1 MGVVPRSLRARVAAA
16 VLSGVLLG
24 LCFPNASLV
33 VLLPVALVPLLLA
46 LDDLRPGRAALLGG
60 LFGVAFWLTTFP
72 WIYHVVHR
80 FGGLPAP
87 LAAVALLLAAVVPS
101 VPMAAMTALVALA
114 VPRSMAARILVF
126 PAAWVVQE
134 LVRTYAFSG
143 FPWALISYPLAP
155 WPLLTQTAALGGAA
169 LTSLLVVFVNAALA
183 EAVRGKGRQRVGG
196 LAVAAAVVAVSVA
209 TGAARLSR
217 PEVFSPGKELRVLI
231 VQPNIEQDVRTAPG
245 TAERIH
251 FDVTGLTR
259 ALLRKAPSDLVL
271 WPESATLLAWPWS
284 EGFRQEI
291 TRLCREE
298 GTALLFNT
306 VWSDRPSDDDA
317 PYFNSALLVDGN
329 GVVGEPYHKLRLVP
343 FGEYVPLRALFR
355 WVPQLSQAVP
365 GAFTP
370 GTKAIPL
377 ELSGVRLGG
386 AICYEV
392 VYPWIVRAQVAAGAD
407 ALYTL
412 TNDAWYG
419 DGGAQEQH
427 FQAAV
432 FRAVETGRPML
443 RAAVTGI
450 SGWIDGRGRTLAR
463 LGPGA
468 RAGIAGRLRVPP
480 RDSRTLAGLLGD
492 AVPIV
497 CAAALL
503 VAILRARASARRS
516 PPMSDQ
522 KGPLP

>member
-1 MGVVPRSLRARVAAA
+1 MGTVPESPRARAIAAL
-16 VLSGVLLG
+16 LSGVLLG
-24 LCFPNASLV
+24 LCFPNASFV
-33 VLLPVALVPLLLA
+33 VLLPVALVPLILA
-46 LDDLRPGRAALLGG
+46 LDGTRPGRAALLGG
-60 LFGVAFWLTTFP
+60 LFGLAFWLSTFP

-80 FGGLPAP
+80 FGGLAAP
-87 LAAVALLLAAVVPS
+87 LAGFALVLAAAIPS
-101 VPMAAMTALVALA
+101 VPMAAMTALVSLSA
-114 VPRSMAARILVF
+114 PRSMAARLLVF

-134 LVRTYAFSG
+134 LIRTYALSG
-143 FPWALISYPLAP
+143 FPWALVAYPLAP

-169 LTSLLVVFVNAALA
+169 ATSLLVVLVNAGLA
-183 EAVRGKGRQRVGG
+183 EAARGNGRSRVTG
-196 LAVAAAVVAVSVA
+196 LAVAAATAAVALGV
-209 TGAARLSR
+209 GAVRLSR
-217 PEVFSPGKELRVLI
+217 PETFSPGDGLRVLI
-231 VQPNIEQDVRTAPG
+231 VQPNIEQDVRYAPG

-251 FDVTGLTR
+251 FDVMGLTR
-259 ALLRKAPSDLVL
+259 RLLGKAPSDLVL

-284 EGFRQEI
+284 EGFREEV

-298 GTALLFNT
+298 KTALLFNT
-306 VWSDRPSDDDA
+306 VWSDRPADDDA
-317 PYFNSALLVDGN
+317 PYFNSALLVDGR

-343 FGEYVPLRALFR
+343 FGEYVPLRFLFG
-355 WVPQLSQAVP
+355 WVNQVSQAAP

-370 GTKAIPL
+370 GGRAIPL

-392 VYPWIVRAQVAAGAD
+392 VYPWIARAQVAAGAD

-419 DGGAQEQH
+419 SGGAQEQH
-427 FQAAV
+427 WQAAV

-450 SGWIDGRGRTLAR
+450 SGWVDGRGRTLAR

-480 RDSRTLAGLLGD
+480 RASRTLAGRLGD
-492 AVPIV
+492 AVPLV
-497 CAAALL
+497 CAGALL
-503 VAILRARASARRS
+503 VAILRARTPARRER
-516 PPMSDQ
+516 P
-522 KGPLP
+522 GV

>member
-1 MGVVPRSLRARVAAA
+1 MGVVPESPRARAAA
-16 VLSGVLLG
+16 ALLSGVLLG

-33 VLLPVALVPLLLA
+33 VLLPVALVPLILA
-46 LDDLRPGRAALLGG
+46 LDGVRPGRAALLGG
-60 LFGVAFWLTTFP
+60 LFGLAFWLTTFP

-80 FGGLPAP
+80 FGGLAAP
-87 LAAVALLLAAVVPS
+87 LSLLALLIAAVIPS
-101 VPMAAMTALVALA
+101 VPMAAMTFLAALA
-114 VPRSMAARILVF
+114 RPRTAVARLLVF
-126 PAAWVVQE
+126 PAAWIVQE

-143 FPWALISYPLAP
+143 FPWALVSYPLAP

-169 LTSLLVVFVNAALA
+169 LTSFLVVLVNAGLA
-183 EAVRGKGRQRVGG
+183 EAVRGTGRARAGGAAVAG
-196 LAVAAAVVAVSVA
+196 LAVAASLAF
-209 TGAARLSR
+209 GAARLSR
-217 PEVFSPGKELRVLI
+217 PEALAPGDGLRVLI
-231 VQPNIEQDVRTAPG
+231 VQPNVEQDVRYAPG

-259 ALLRKAPSDLVL
+259 ALLRRSPSDLVL

-284 EGFRQEI
+284 EGFREEI

-298 GTALLFNT
+298 KTALLFNT
-306 VWSDRPSDDDA
+306 VWSDSPLDEDA
-317 PYFNSALLVDGN
+317 PYYNSALLVDGN

-343 FGEYVPLRALFR
+343 FGEYVPLRSVFG
-355 WVPQLSQAVP
+355 WVNQVSQAAP

-370 GTKAIPL
+370 GTRAIPL
-377 ELSGVRLGG
+377 ALSGVRLGG

-392 VYPWIVRAQVAAGAD
+392 VYPWIARAQVEAGAD

-427 FQAAV
+427 WQAAV

-450 SGWIDGRGRTLAR
+450 SGWVDGRGRTLAR

-480 RDSRTLAGLLGD
+480 GEARTLAARLGD
-492 AVPIV
+492 AFPAV
-497 CAAALL
+497 CAVALL
-503 VAILRARASARRS
+503 VAILRARASGRRAR
-516 PPMSDQ
+516 PEV
-522 KGPLP
+522 

>member
-1 MGVVPRSLRARVAAA
+1 MRVLPESPRARAAA
-16 VLSGVLLG
+16 ALLSGALLG
-24 LCFPNASLV
+24 LTFPNASLV
-33 VLLPVALVPLLLA
+33 VLLPVALVPLVLA
-46 LDDLRPGRAALLGG
+46 LDGLRPDRAALLGL
-60 LFGVAFWLTTFP
+60 LFGFTFWLVTFP

-87 LAAVALLLAAVVPS
+87 LALLALLIAAVIPS
-101 VPMAAMTALVALA
+101 VPMAGMTALAALA
-114 VPRSMAARILVF
+114 RPSSMSARLLVF

-143 FPWALISYPLAP
+143 FPWALASYPLAP
-155 WPLLTQTAALGGAA
+155 WPVLTQTAALGGAA
-169 LTSLLVVFVNAALA
+169 LTSFLVVLVNAGLA
-183 EAVRGKGRQRVGG
+183 EAVRGRGRAR
-196 LAVAAAVVAVSVA
+196 AAAAVVSVA
-209 TGAARLSR
+209 VVLASVAFGAARLAR
-217 PEVFSPGKELRVLI
+217 PEAYAPGEGLRVLI
-231 VQPNIEQDVRTAPG
+231 VQPNVEQDVRTLPG

-251 FDVTGLTR
+251 HDVTGLTR
-259 ALLRKAPSDLVL
+259 SLLRASPSDLVL

-284 EGFRQEI
+284 EGFRREI

-298 GTALLFNT
+298 GAALLFNT
-306 VWSDRPSDDDA
+306 IWSDRPEDDDA
-317 PYFNSALLVDGN
+317 PYFNTALLVDGS

-343 FGEYVPLRALFR
+343 FGEYVPLAAVFR
-355 WVPQLSQAVP
+355 WVPQVSQAVP
-365 GAFTP
+365 GAFSP
-370 GTKAIPL
+370 GSRAVPL
-377 ELSGVRLGG
+377 ELAGVRLGG

-392 VYPWIVRAQVAAGAD
+392 VYPWILRAQVAAGAD

-419 DGGAQEQH
+419 GGGAQEQH

-450 SGWIDGRGRTLAR
+450 SGWVDGKGRTLAR

-480 RDSRTLAGLLGD
+480 RDARTLATRAGD
-492 AVPIV
+492 AVPLV

-503 VAILRARASARRS
+503 VAILRARGSARRARPES
-516 PPMSDQ
+516 
-522 KGPLP
+522 

>member
-1 MGVVPRSLRARVAAA
+1 MGVVPASARARAAA
-16 VLSGVLLG
+16 ALLSGVLLG

-33 VLLPVALVPLLLA
+33 LLLPVALVPLLLA
-46 LDDLRPGRAALLGG
+46 LDGVRPGRAAILGG

-87 LAAVALLLAAVVPS
+87 LAGVALVLAAFIPS
-101 VPMAAMTALVALA
+101 VPMAVMAALA
-114 VPRSMAARILVF
+114 ACASQRSAGARLLVF

-134 LVRTYAFSG
+134 LSRTYAFSG
-143 FPWALISYPLAP
+143 FPWALVSYPLAP

-169 LTSLLVVFVNAALA
+169 LTSLLVVMVNAGLA
-183 EAVRGKGRQRVGG
+183 EAVRGTGRTRATG
-196 LAVAAAVVAVSVA
+196 LAVAAGVVAVSV
-209 TGAARLSR
+209 GAGAVRLSR
-217 PEVFSPGKELRVLI
+217 PEAVVPGEGLRVLI
-231 VQPNIEQDVRTAPG
+231 VQPNVEQDVRTAPG

-259 ALLRKAPSDLVL
+259 ALLRESPSDLVL

-284 EGFRQEI
+284 EGFRQEV

-298 GTALLFNT
+298 KTALLFNT
-306 VWSDRPSDDDA
+306 VWSDRPDDDDA
-317 PYFNSALLVDGN
+317 PYFNSALLVDGK

-343 FGEYVPLRALFR
+343 FGEYIPLRALFR
-355 WVPQLSQAVP
+355 WVPQVSQAVP
-365 GAFTP
+365 GSFTP
-370 GTKAIPL
+370 GERAIPL

-419 DGGAQEQH
+419 SGGAQEQH
-427 FQAAV
+427 WQAAV

-450 SGWIDGRGRTLAR
+450 SGWVDGRGRTLAR

-468 RAGIAGRLRVPP
+468 RAGIAGRLKVPP
-480 RDSRTLAGLLGD
+480 RGYRTLAGRVGD
-492 AVPIV
+492 TVPFV

-503 VAILRARASARRS
+503 VAILRARASVRRAR
-516 PPMSDQ
+516 PDV
-522 KGPLP
+522 

>member
-1 MGVVPRSLRARVAAA
+1 MRLLPESPRARAAA
-16 VLSGVLLG
+16 ALLSGVLLG

-33 VLLPVALVPLLLA
+33 FLLPVALVPLLLA
-46 LDDLRPGRAALLGG
+46 LDGLRPGRAALLGL
-60 LFGVAFWLTTFP
+60 LFGFAFWLVTFP

-80 FGGLPAP
+80 FGGLSAP
-87 LAAVALLLAAVVPS
+87 LAFLALLIAAVIPS
-101 VPMAAMTALVALA
+101 VPMAGMTALAALA
-114 VPRSMAARILVF
+114 RPRTTVARLLVF
-126 PAAWVVQE
+126 PAAWAVQE

-143 FPWALISYPLAP
+143 FPWALASYPLAP
-155 WPLLTQTAALGGAA
+155 WPVLAQTAALGGAV
-169 LTSLLVVFVNAALA
+169 LTSLLVVLVNAGLAEAARGQGRSRLAGVALAAGVVLAALA
-183 EAVRGKGRQRVGG
+183 F
-196 LAVAAAVVAVSVA
+196 
-209 TGAARLSR
+209 GAARLSR
-217 PEVFSPGKELRVLI
+217 PEAFAPGEGLRVLI
-231 VQPNIEQDVRTAPG
+231 VQPNVEQDVRYAPG

-259 ALLRKAPSDLVL
+259 ALLGKAPSDLVL
-271 WPESATLLAWPWS
+271 WPESATLMAWPWS
-284 EGFRQEI
+284 EGFRNEI

-298 GTALLFNT
+298 ETALLFNT
-306 VWSDRPSDDDA
+306 VWSDRPEDDDA

-343 FGEYVPLRALFR
+343 FGEYVPLASVFG
-355 WVPQLSQAVP
+355 WVNQVSQAAP

-370 GTKAIPL
+370 GRKAIPL
-377 ELSGVRLGG
+377 ELSGIRLGG

-392 VYPWIVRAQVAAGAD
+392 VYPWITRAQVEADAD

-419 DGGAQEQH
+419 NGGAQEQH
-427 FQAAV
+427 WQAAV

-443 RAAVTGI
+443 RAAITGI
-450 SGWIDGRGRTLAR
+450 SGWVDGRGRTLAR

-480 RDSRTLAGLLGD
+480 RETRTLAGRLGD
-492 AVPIV
+492 AVPLV

-503 VAILRARASARRS
+503 VAILRARASSRRGR
-516 PPMSDQ
+516 PDV
-522 KGPLP
+522 

>member
-1 MGVVPRSLRARVAAA
+1 MALSAGSFPLRCSAAL
-16 VLSGVLLG
+16 LSGVLLG
-24 LCFPNASLV
+24 LTTPNTSLV
-33 VLLPVALVPLLLA
+33 LLLPVALVPFLLA
-46 LDDLRPGRAALLGG
+46 LDTLRVGRAAVLGG

-72 WIYHVVHR
+72 WIAHVVHR

-87 LAAVALLLAAVVPS
+87 LAALALLIAACIPSVALVA
-101 VPMAAMTALVALA
+101 MAALVALA
-114 VPRSMAARILVF
+114 APRGAAARLLVL

-134 LVRTYAFSG
+134 GLRTYALSG
-143 FPWALISYPLAP
+143 FPWALACYPLAP
-155 WPLLTQTAALGGAA
+155 WPVLTQTAALGGAA
-169 LTSLLVVFVNAALA
+169 LTSFLVVLVNAGLA
-183 EAVRGKGRQRVGG
+183 EAVRGRGRARLAGV
-196 LAVAAAVVAVSVA
+196 AVAGGAVVAA
-209 TGAARLSR
+209 LLFGAFRLSR
-217 PEVFSPGKELRVLI
+217 PAPAAPEGGLRVLL
-231 VQPNIEQDVRTAPG
+231 VQPNVEQDLRTEPG

-259 ALLRKAPSDLVL
+259 SLLRRAPSDLVL

-284 EGFRQEI
+284 EGFREDV

-298 GTALLFNT
+298 GTTLLFNT
-306 VWSDRPSDDDA
+306 VWSDRPADAEA
-317 PYFNSALLVDGN
+317 PYFNSALLVDGG

-343 FGEYVPLRALFR
+343 FGEYVPAPSLFG
-355 WVPQLSQAVP
+355 WVNQVSQAVP
-365 GAFTP
+365 GSFTA
-370 GTKAIPL
+370 GSRAVPL

-407 ALYTL
+407 ALFTL

-427 FQAAV
+427 WQAAV
-432 FRAVETGRPML
+432 FRAVETARPML

-450 SGWIDGRGRTLAR
+450 SGWVDGRGRTLAR
-463 LGPGA
+463 LGPGR

-480 RDSRTLAGLLGD
+480 RGFRTVATRLGD
-492 AVPIV
+492 APTLV

-503 VAILRARASARRS
+503 VAILRARASARRAPS
-516 PPMSDQ
+516 HV
-522 KGPLP
+522 

>member
-1 MGVVPRSLRARVAAA
+1 MGVVPESPRARAAA
-16 VLSGVLLG
+16 ALLSGLLLG

-46 LDDLRPGRAALLGG
+46 LDGVRPGRAALLGG
-60 LFGVAFWLTTFP
+60 LFGIAFWLTTFP
-72 WIYHVVHR
+72 WIYHVLHR

-87 LAAVALLLAAVVPS
+87 LAGLALVLTACVPS
-101 VPMAAMTALVALA
+101 VPMAAMTALAA
-114 VPRSMAARILVF
+114 MAAPRSTAARLVVF

-134 LVRTYAFSG
+134 LARTYAFSG
-143 FPWALISYPLAP
+143 FPWALVSYPLAP

-169 LTSLLVVFVNAALA
+169 LTSLLVVLVNAGLA
-183 EAVRGKGRQRVGG
+183 EAVRARGRARAAGV
-196 LAVAAAVVAVSVA
+196 AVAVGVVAVSLVF
-209 TGAARLSR
+209 GAASLSR
-217 PEVFSPGKELRVLI
+217 PEAFAPGNGLRVLI
-231 VQPNIEQDVRTAPG
+231 VQPNIEQDVRYAPG

-259 ALLRKAPSDLVL
+259 ALLGRSPSDLVL

-298 GTALLFNT
+298 KTALLFNT
-306 VWSDRPSDDDA
+306 VWSDRPADDEA
-317 PYFNSALLVDGN
+317 PYYNSALLVDGN
-329 GVVGEPYHKLRLVP
+329 GVVGKPYHKLRLVP
-343 FGEYVPLRALFR
+343 FGEYVPLRSLFG
-355 WVPQLSQAVP
+355 WVNQVSQAAP

-370 GTKAIPL
+370 GTRAIPL

-392 VYPWIVRAQVAAGAD
+392 VYPWIAREQVAAGAD

-427 FQAAV
+427 WQAAV
-432 FRAVETGRPML
+432 FRTVETGRPLL

-450 SGWIDGRGRTLAR
+450 SGWVDGRGRTLAR

-480 RDSRTLAGLLGD
+480 RGFRTLAGRLGD
-492 AVPIV
+492 AVPFV

-503 VAILRARASARRS
+503 VAILRARASARRTR
-516 PPMSDQ
+516 PDV
-522 KGPLP
+522 

>member
-1 MGVVPRSLRARVAAA
+1 MGVVPQSPRARLAAA
-16 VLSGVLLG
+16 LLSGVLLG
-24 LCFPNASLV
+24 LAFPNASLV

-46 LDDLRPGRAALLGG
+46 LDGVRPGRAALLGG
-60 LFGVAFWLTTFP
+60 LFGMAFWLTTFP
-72 WIYHVVHR
+72 WLYHVVHR

-87 LAAVALLLAAVVPS
+87 LAGLSLVLAAVVPS
-101 VPMAAMTALVALA
+101 VPLAAMTAAVALA
-114 VPRSMAARILVF
+114 APRSTAARLLVF
-126 PAAWVVQE
+126 PAAWVAQE

-143 FPWALISYPLAP
+143 FPWALVSYPLAP

-169 LTSLLVVFVNAALA
+169 LTSLLVVLVNAGLA
-183 EAVRGKGRQRVGG
+183 EAVRGKGRARATGA
-196 LAVAAAVVAVSVA
+196 AVAAGVVAVSLA
-209 TGAARLSR
+209 FGAARLSST
-217 PEVFSPGKELRVLI
+217 EALAPGEGLRVLI
-231 VQPNIEQDVRTAPG
+231 VQPNIEQDVRYAPG

-259 ALLRKAPSDLVL
+259 ALLRESPADLVL

-284 EGFRQEI
+284 EGFRQEL

-298 GTALLFNT
+298 KTALLFNT
-306 VWSDRPSDDDA
+306 VWSDRPADDDA
-317 PYFNSALLVDGN
+317 PYFNSALLVDGS

-343 FGEYVPLRALFR
+343 FGEYVPLKSLFG
-355 WVPQLSQAVP
+355 WVNQVSQAAP
-365 GAFTP
+365 GSFTP
-370 GTKAIPL
+370 GTRAIPL
-377 ELSGVRLGG
+377 ELSGVRFGG

-392 VYPWIVRAQVAAGAD
+392 VYPWIARAQVAAGAD

-427 FQAAV
+427 WQAAV

-450 SGWIDGRGRTLAR
+450 SGWVDGRGRTLAR

-480 RDSRTLAGLLGD
+480 RSFRTLAGRLGD
-492 AVPIV
+492 AIPIV

-503 VAILRARASARRS
+503 VAILRARASARRER
-516 PPMSDQ
+516 PDV
-522 KGPLP
+522 

>member
-1 MGVVPRSLRARVAAA
+1 MGLLPGSARARAAA
-16 VLSGVLLG
+16 ALLSGVLLG
-24 LCFPNASLV
+24 LSFPNASLV

-46 LDDLRPGRAALLGG
+46 LDGVRPGRAAILGG
-60 LFGVAFWLTTFP
+60 LFGIAFWLTTFP
-72 WIYHVVHR
+72 WIYHVLHR

-87 LAAVALLLAAVVPS
+87 LAGVALVLASMVPS
-101 VPMAAMTALVALA
+101 VPMAAMTALAALA
-114 VPRSMAARILVF
+114 APRSAAGRLLVF

-134 LVRTYAFSG
+134 LARTYAFSG
-143 FPWALISYPLAP
+143 FPWALVSYPLAP

-169 LTSLLVVFVNAALA
+169 LTSFLVVLVNAGLA
-183 EAVRGKGRQRVGG
+183 EAVRGTGRARVAGV
-196 LAVAAAVVAVSVA
+196 AVAAGVVAASLAFGA
-209 TGAARLSR
+209 TRLSS
-217 PEVFSPGKELRVLI
+217 PEVFAPGEGLRVLI
-231 VQPNIEQDVRTAPG
+231 VQPNIEQDVRHAPG

-251 FDVTGLTR
+251 FEVTGLTR
-259 ALLRKAPSDLVL
+259 SLLRKSPSDLVL

-284 EGFRQEI
+284 EGFQQEI

-298 GTALLFNT
+298 RTALLFNT
-306 VWSDRPSDDDA
+306 VWSDRPSDDEA
-317 PYFNSALLVDGN
+317 PYFNSALLVDGR

-343 FGEYVPLRALFR
+343 FGEYVPLRSLFG
-355 WVPQLSQAVP
+355 WVNQVSQAAP
-365 GAFTP
+365 GSFTP
-370 GTKAIPL
+370 GTRAIPL

-392 VYPWIVRAQVAAGAD
+392 VYPWIAREQVAAGAD

-427 FQAAV
+427 WQAAV

-450 SGWIDGRGRTLAR
+450 SGWVDGRGRTLAR

-468 RAGIAGRLRVPP
+468 RAGISGRLRVPP
-480 RDSRTLAGLLGD
+480 RGFRTLAGRLGD
-492 AVPIV
+492 AVPVV
-497 CAAALL
+497 CAVALL
-503 VAILRARASARRS
+503 VAILRARASTRRAR
-516 PPMSDQ
+516 PDV
-522 KGPLP
+522 

>member
-1 MGVVPRSLRARVAAA
+1 MGLVPESPRARAGAAL
-16 VLSGVLLG
+16 LSGVLLG

-33 VLLPVALVPLLLA
+33 ALLPVALVPLLLA
-46 LDDLRPGRAALLGG
+46 LDGVRPGRAALLGG
-60 LFGVAFWLTTFP
+60 LFGIAFWLTTFP
-72 WIYHVVHR
+72 WIYHVLHR

-87 LAAVALLLAAVVPS
+87 LAGVALVLAAMVPS
-101 VPMAAMTALVALA
+101 VPMAAMTALAA
-114 VPRSMAARILVF
+114 MAAPRSTAARLLVF
-126 PAAWVVQE
+126 PAAWVAQE
-134 LVRTYAFSG
+134 LARTYAFSG
-143 FPWALISYPLAP
+143 FPWALVSYPLAP

-169 LTSLLVVFVNAALA
+169 LTSLLVVLLNAGLA
-183 EAVRGKGRQRVGG
+183 EAIRGRGRARATGA
-196 LAVAAAVVAVSVA
+196 AVAVGIVAASLAF
-209 TGAARLSR
+209 GAARLSS
-217 PEVFSPGKELRVLI
+217 PEVFAPGEGLRVLI
-231 VQPNIEQDVRTAPG
+231 VQPNIEQDVRYAPG

-259 ALLRKAPSDLVL
+259 GLLRKSPSDLVL

-298 GTALLFNT
+298 KTALLFNT
-306 VWSDRPSDDDA
+306 VWSDRPSDDEA
-317 PYFNSALLVDGN
+317 PYFNSALLVDGS

-343 FGEYVPLRALFR
+343 FGEYVPLRFLFG
-355 WVPQLSQAVP
+355 WVNQVSQAAP
-365 GAFTP
+365 GSFTA
-370 GTKAIPL
+370 GTRAIPL
-377 ELSGVRLGG
+377 ELGGVRFGG

-392 VYPWIVRAQVAAGAD
+392 VYPWIARDQVAAGAD

-427 FQAAV
+427 WQAAV

-450 SGWIDGRGRTLAR
+450 SGWVDGRGRTLAR

-480 RDSRTLAGLLGD
+480 RDFRTPAGRLGD
-492 AVPIV
+492 AVPVV

-503 VAILRARASARRS
+503 VAILRARASARRER
-516 PPMSDQ
+516 PDV
-522 KGPLP
+522 

>member
-1 MGVVPRSLRARVAAA
+1 MGVVPESARARATAAL
-16 VLSGVLLG
+16 LSGVLLG
-24 LCFPNASLV
+24 LCFPNASFV
-33 VLLPVALVPLLLA
+33 VLLPIALVPLLLA
-46 LDDLRPGRAALLGG
+46 LDGLRPGRAALLGG
-60 LFGVAFWLTTFP
+60 LFGLAFWLTTFP
-72 WIYHVVHR
+72 WIYHVLHR

-87 LAAVALLLAAVVPS
+87 LAAVALILAAFVPT
-101 VPMAAMTALVALA
+101 VPMAAMTAVAALA
-114 VPRSMAARILVF
+114 PPRTAAGRLLVF
-126 PAAWVVQE
+126 PTAWVAQE

-169 LTSLLVVFVNAALA
+169 LTSLLVVLVNAGLA
-183 EAVRGKGRQRVGG
+183 EAVRRKGRGRAVGV
-196 LAVAAAVVAVSVA
+196 AVAAGAVTVSLVFGAV
-209 TGAARLSR
+209 RLSS
-217 PEVFSPGKELRVLI
+217 PETFSPGDGLRVLI
-231 VQPNIEQDVRTAPG
+231 VQPNIEQDVRYAPG

-251 FDVTGLTR
+251 FDVMGLTR
-259 ALLRKAPSDLVL
+259 GLLERAPSDLVL

-298 GTALLFNT
+298 KTALLFNT
-306 VWSDRPSDDDA
+306 VWSDRPADEDA

-343 FGEYVPLRALFR
+343 FGEYVPLRSLFG
-355 WVPQLSQAVP
+355 WVNQVSQAAP
-365 GAFTP
+365 GSFTP
-370 GTKAIPL
+370 GTRAIPV

-419 DGGAQEQH
+419 KGGAQEQH
-427 FQAAV
+427 WQAAV

-450 SGWIDGRGRTLAR
+450 SGWVDGQGRTLAR
-463 LGPGA
+463 LDPGA
-468 RAGIAGRLRVPP
+468 RAGIAGRLRVP
-480 RDSRTLAGLLGD
+480 RRGFLTLAGRLGD
-492 AVPIV
+492 AVPLV
-497 CAAALL
+497 CAGALL
-503 VAILRARASARRS
+503 VAILRARASARRTR
-516 PPMSDQ
+516 PDV
-522 KGPLP
+522 

>member
-1 MGVVPRSLRARVAAA
+1 MGVVPESPRARAAA
-16 VLSGVLLG
+16 ALLSGVLLG

-46 LDDLRPGRAALLGG
+46 LDGVRPVRAGFLGG

-80 FGGLPAP
+80 FGGLAAP
-87 LAAVALLLAAVVPS
+87 LSLLALLIAAVIPS
-101 VPMAAMTALVALA
+101 VPMAAMTALAALA
-114 VPRSMAARILVF
+114 RPRTFAARLLVL
-126 PAAWVVQE
+126 PGAWVVQE

-143 FPWALISYPLAP
+143 FPWALVSYPLAP

-169 LTSLLVVFVNAALA
+169 TTSFLVVLVNAGLA
-183 EAVRGKGRQRVGG
+183 EAVRGTGRERARGA
-196 LAVAAAVVAVSVA
+196 AVAALTVAA
-209 TGAARLSR
+209 ALAFGAARLSR
-217 PEVFSPGKELRVLI
+217 PDALAPGEGLRVLI
-231 VQPNIEQDVRTAPG
+231 VQPNVEQDVRYAPG

-251 FDVTGLTR
+251 YDVTGLTR

-284 EGFRQEI
+284 EGFREEI

-298 GTALLFNT
+298 RTALLFNT
-306 VWSDRPSDDDA
+306 VWSDSPLDDA
-317 PYFNSALLVDGN
+317 APYYNSALLVDGE

-343 FGEYVPLRALFR
+343 FGEYVPLRSVFG
-355 WVPQLSQAVP
+355 WVNQVSQAAP

-370 GTKAIPL
+370 GTRAIPL

-392 VYPWIVRAQVAAGAD
+392 VYPWIARAHVEAGAD

-427 FQAAV
+427 WQAAV

-450 SGWIDGRGRTLAR
+450 SGWVDGRGRTLAR
-463 LGPGA
+463 LEPGA

-480 RDSRTLAGLLGD
+480 RDARTLAARLGD
-492 AVPIV
+492 AFPAV

-503 VAILRARASARRS
+503 VAILRARASGRRAR
-516 PPMSDQ
+516 PEV
-522 KGPLP
+522 

>member
-1 MGVVPRSLRARVAAA
+1 MGVVPASGRARAAA
-16 VLSGVLLG
+16 ALLSGVLLG

-33 VLLPVALVPLLLA
+33 FLLPVALVPLLLA
-46 LDDLRPGRAALLGG
+46 LDGVRPGRAALLGG
-60 LFGVAFWLTTFP
+60 LFGLAFWLTTFP
-72 WIYHVVHR
+72 WIYHVVQR

-87 LAAVALLLAAVVPS
+87 LAGVALVLAALIPT
-101 VPMAAMTALVALA
+101 VPMAAMAALA
-114 VPRSMAARILVF
+114 ALAAPRSTGARLLVF

-134 LVRTYAFSG
+134 LLRTYAFSG
-143 FPWALISYPLAP
+143 FPWALVSYPLAP
-155 WPLLTQTAALGGAA
+155 WPLLTQTAAFGGAA
-169 LTSLLVVFVNAALA
+169 LTSLLVVLVNAGLA
-183 EAVRGKGRQRVGG
+183 EAVRGSGRARATG
-196 LAVAAAVVAVSVA
+196 LAVAASVVAVSV
-209 TGAARLSR
+209 GAGAFRLSG
-217 PEVFSPGKELRVLI
+217 PESVEPGEGLRVLI
-231 VQPNIEQDVRTAPG
+231 VQPNVEQDVRTAPG
-245 TAERIH
+245 TVERIH

-259 ALLRKAPSDLVL
+259 ALLREAPSDLVL

-298 GTALLFNT
+298 KTALLFNT
-306 VWSDRPSDDDA
+306 VWSDRPDDDDA

-343 FGEYVPLRALFR
+343 FGEYIPLRALFR
-355 WVPQLSQAVP
+355 WVPQVSQAVP
-365 GAFTP
+365 GSFTP
-370 GTKAIPL
+370 GERAIPL
-377 ELSGVRLGG
+377 ELRGVRLGG

-419 DGGAQEQH
+419 SGGAQEQH
-427 FQAAV
+427 WQAAV

-450 SGWIDGRGRTLAR
+450 SGWVDGRGRTLAR
-463 LGPGA
+463 LEPGA
-468 RAGIAGRLRVPP
+468 RAGISGRLRVPP
-480 RDSRTLAGLLGD
+480 RGYRTLAGRLGD
-492 AVPIV
+492 FVPFV

-503 VAILRARASARRS
+503 VAILRARAAFRRAR
-516 PPMSDQ
+516 PDV
-522 KGPLP
+522 

>member
-1 MGVVPRSLRARVAAA
+1 MGILPESARSRAAA
-16 VLSGVLLG
+16 ALVSGILLG

-33 VLLPVALVPLLLA
+33 VLLPVALVPVLLA
-46 LDDLRPGRAALLGG
+46 LDGLRPGRAALLGL
-60 LFGVAFWLTTFP
+60 LFGFAFWLVTFP

-87 LAAVALLLAAVVPS
+87 LALLALLIAALIPS
-101 VPMAAMTALVALA
+101 VPMAAMTALAAL
-114 VPRSMAARILVF
+114 VRPRTITARLLVF

-134 LVRTYAFSG
+134 LLRTYAFSG
-143 FPWALISYPLAP
+143 FPWALVSYPLAP
-155 WPLLTQTAALGGAA
+155 WPLLTQTAAVGGAA
-169 LTSLLVVFVNAALA
+169 LTSFLVVLVNAGLA
-183 EAVRGKGRQRVGG
+183 EAVRGTGRARAAG
-196 LAVAAAVVAVSVA
+196 LATAVVVVGASLA
-209 TGAARLSR
+209 FGAARLSR
-217 PEVFSPGKELRVLI
+217 PEAFAPGEGLRVLI
-231 VQPNIEQDVRTAPG
+231 VQPNVEQDVRHEAG

-259 ALLRKAPSDLVL
+259 GLLAKSPSDLVL

-284 EGFRQEI
+284 EGFRQEVI
-291 TRLCREE
+291 RLCREE
-298 GTALLFNT
+298 KTALLFNT

-343 FGEYVPLRALFR
+343 FGEYIPLRFLFR
-355 WVPQLSQAVP
+355 WVPQVSQAVP

-370 GTKAIPL
+370 GTRAIPL

-392 VYPWIVRAQVAAGAD
+392 VYPWIVRAQVEAGAD

-450 SGWIDGRGRTLAR
+450 SGWVDGRGRTLAR
-463 LGPGA
+463 LGPGR

-480 RDSRTLAGLLGD
+480 RGARTLATRAAD
-492 AVPIV
+492 AVPLV

-503 VAILRARASARRS
+503 VAILRARASARRARR
-516 PPMSDQ
+516 DV
-522 KGPLP
+522 

>member
-1 MGVVPRSLRARVAAA
+1 MGVVPASAGARAAA
-16 VLSGVLLG
+16 ALLSGVLLG

-33 VLLPVALVPLLLA
+33 VLLPVALVPFLLA
-46 LDDLRPGRAALLGG
+46 LDGVRPGRAALLGG

-87 LAAVALLLAAVVPS
+87 LAGVALVLAALIPTA
-101 VPMAAMTALVALA
+101 PMAAMAALA
-114 VPRSMAARILVF
+114 ALAAPRSTGARLLVF

-143 FPWALISYPLAP
+143 FPWALVSYPLAP
-155 WPLLTQTAALGGAA
+155 WPLLTQTAAFGGAA
-169 LTSLLVVFVNAALA
+169 LTSLLVVLVNAGLA
-183 EAVRGKGRQRVGG
+183 EAVRGRGRARATGV
-196 LAVAAAVVAVSVA
+196 AVAAGVVAVSLAV
-209 TGAARLSR
+209 GAARLSS
-217 PEVFSPGKELRVLI
+217 PEAFAPGEGLRVLI
-231 VQPNIEQDVRTAPG
+231 VQPNVEQDVRTAPG

-259 ALLRKAPSDLVL
+259 ALLRESPSDLVL

-298 GTALLFNT
+298 KTALLFNT
-306 VWSDRPSDDDA
+306 VWSDRPQDDDA

-343 FGEYVPLRALFR
+343 FGEYIPLRALFR
-355 WVPQLSQAVP
+355 WVPQVSQAVP
-365 GAFTP
+365 GSFTP
-370 GTKAIPL
+370 GERAIPL
-377 ELSGVRLGG
+377 ELRGVRLGG

-427 FQAAV
+427 WQAAV
-432 FRAVETGRPML
+432 FRAVESGRPML
-443 RAAVTGI
+443 RSAVTGI
-450 SGWIDGRGRTLAR
+450 SGWVDGRGRTLAR

-480 RDSRTLAGLLGD
+480 RGHRTLAGRLGD
-492 AVPIV
+492 AVPFV
-497 CAAALL
+497 CVAALL
-503 VAILRARASARRS
+503 VAILRARASARRAR
-516 PPMSDQ
+516 PDV
-522 KGPLP
+522 

>member
-1 MGVVPRSLRARVAAA
+1 MGLVPESPRARAGAAL
-16 VLSGVLLG
+16 LSGVLLG
-24 LCFPNASLV
+24 LCFPNASFV
-33 VLLPVALVPLLLA
+33 ALLPVALVPLLLA
-46 LDDLRPGRAALLGG
+46 LDGVRPGRAALLGG
-60 LFGVAFWLTTFP
+60 LFGIAFWLTTFP
-72 WIYHVVHR
+72 WIYHVLHR

-87 LAAVALLLAAVVPS
+87 LAGVALVLAAVVPS
-101 VPMAAMTALVALA
+101 VPMAAMTALAALA
-114 VPRSMAARILVF
+114 APRSAAGRLLVF

-134 LVRTYAFSG
+134 LARTYAFSG
-143 FPWALISYPLAP
+143 FPWALVSYPLAP

-169 LTSLLVVFVNAALA
+169 LTSLLVVLVNAGLA
-183 EAVRGKGRQRVGG
+183 EAIRGRGRARAAGA
-196 LAVAAAVVAVSVA
+196 AVAAGIVAASLAFGA
-209 TGAARLSR
+209 TRLSS
-217 PEVFSPGKELRVLI
+217 PEVFASGQGLRVLI
-231 VQPNIEQDVRTAPG
+231 VQPNIEQDVRHAPG

-251 FDVTGLTR
+251 FEVTGLTR
-259 ALLRKAPSDLVL
+259 SLLRKSPSDLVL

-298 GTALLFNT
+298 KTALLFNT
-306 VWSDRPSDDDA
+306 VWSDRPSDDEA
-317 PYFNSALLVDGN
+317 PYFNSALLVDGR

-343 FGEYVPLRALFR
+343 FGEYVPLRSLFG
-355 WVPQLSQAVP
+355 WVNQVSQAAP
-365 GAFTP
+365 GSFTP
-370 GTKAIPL
+370 GTRAIPL

-392 VYPWIVRAQVAAGAD
+392 VYPWIARAQVAAGAD

-427 FQAAV
+427 WQAAV

-450 SGWIDGRGRTLAR
+450 SGWVDGRGRTLAR

-480 RDSRTLAGLLGD
+480 RAFRTSAGRLGD

-497 CAAALL
+497 CAVALL
-503 VAILRARASARRS
+503 VAILRARASTRRAR
-516 PPMSDQ
+516 PDV
-522 KGPLP
+522 

>member
-1 MGVVPRSLRARVAAA
+1 MDLVPRAPLARVGAAL
-16 VLSGVLLG
+16 LSGVLLG
-24 LCFPNASLV
+24 LAFPNASLV
-33 VLLPVALVPLLLA
+33 LLLPVALVPLLLA
-46 LDDLRPGRAALLGG
+46 LDGLRPSRAALLGG

-80 FGGLPAP
+80 FGGLSAP
-87 LAAVALLLAAVVPS
+87 LALLALLLAACIPS
-101 VPMAAMTALVALA
+101 VAFAAMAWLAALA
-114 VPRSMAARILVF
+114 APRSTAARLLVF

-134 LVRTYAFSG
+134 LARTYAFSG
-143 FPWALISYPLAP
+143 FPWALVSYPLAP
-155 WPLLTQTAALGGAA
+155 WPVLTQTAALGGAA
-169 LTSLLVVFVNAALA
+169 LTSFLVVLVNSGLTVALRERGRARAAGA
-183 EAVRGKGRQRVGG
+183 
-196 LAVAAAVVAVSVA
+196 AVAAGAVAL
-209 TGAARLSR
+209 GAGFGALRLAR
-217 PEVFSPGKELRVLI
+217 PGPQAGGPGLRVLI
-231 VQPNIEQDVRTAPG
+231 VQPNVEQDVRYAPG

-259 ALLRKAPSDLVL
+259 ALLRKAPADLVL

-284 EGFRQEI
+284 EGLREEV

-306 VWSDRPSDDDA
+306 VWSDDPLDDA
-317 PYFNSALLVDGN
+317 APYYNSALLVDGR
-329 GVVGEPYHKLRLVP
+329 GVLGEPYHKLRLVP
-343 FGEYVPLRALFR
+343 FGEYVPLRSVFG
-355 WVPQLSQAVP
+355 WVNQVSQAAP

-370 GTKAIPL
+370 GRRAVPL
-377 ELSGVRLGG
+377 ELSGVRFGG

-392 VYPWIVRAQVAAGAD
+392 VYPWIARAQVAAGAD
-407 ALYTL
+407 ALFTL

-427 FQAAV
+427 WQAAV

-450 SGWIDGRGRTLAR
+450 SGWVDARGRTLAR
-463 LGPGA
+463 LEPGA

-480 RDSRTLAGLLGD
+480 RGSRTLATRLGD
-492 AVPIV
+492 APALV

-503 VAILRARASARRS
+503 VAILRARASARRAPS
-516 PPMSDQ
+516 HA
-522 KGPLP
+522 

>member
-1 MGVVPRSLRARVAAA
+1 MSLLPESAPSRAAA
-16 VLSGVLLG
+16 ALLSGVLLG

-46 LDDLRPGRAALLGG
+46 LDGLRPGRAALLG
-60 LFGVAFWLTTFP
+60 LFFGFAFWLVTFP

-87 LAAVALLLAAVVPS
+87 LAFLALLIAAVIPS
-101 VPMAAMTALVALA
+101 VPMAAMTALAALARPRSA
-114 VPRSMAARILVF
+114 VPRLLVF
-126 PAAWVVQE
+126 PAAWIVQE

-143 FPWALISYPLAP
+143 FPWALVSYPLAP
-155 WPLLTQTAALGGAA
+155 WPVLTQTAALGGAT
-169 LTSLLVVFVNAALA
+169 LTSFLVVLVNSGLA
-183 EAVRGKGRQRVGG
+183 EAVRGRGRAR
-196 LAVAAAVVAVSVA
+196 LAGAAVSAGVVLAA
-209 TGAARLSR
+209 LAFGAARLAR
-217 PEVFSPGKELRVLI
+217 PETFAPGDGLRVLI
-231 VQPNIEQDVRTAPG
+231 VQPNVEQDVRTAPG

-251 FDVTGLTR
+251 YDVTGLTR
-259 ALLRKAPSDLVL
+259 ALLGKSSADLVL
-271 WPESATLLAWPWS
+271 WPESATLMAWPWS

-298 GTALLFNT
+298 KTALLFNT
-306 VWSDRPSDDDA
+306 VWSDRPDDDDA

-329 GVVGEPYHKLRLVP
+329 GVLGEPYHKLRLVP
-343 FGEYVPLRALFR
+343 FGEYIPLAALFR
-355 WVPQLSQAVP
+355 WVPQVSQAVP
-365 GAFTP
+365 GAFSP
-370 GTKAIPL
+370 GARAIPL
-377 ELSGVRLGG
+377 ELAGIRLGG

-392 VYPWIVRAQVAAGAD
+392 VYPWITRAQVEAGAD
-407 ALYTL
+407 VLYTL

-427 FQAAV
+427 WQAAV

-450 SGWIDGRGRTLAR
+450 SGWVDGRGRTLAR

-480 RDSRTLAGLLGD
+480 REARTPAGRLGD
-492 AVPIV
+492 AVGLV

-503 VAILRARASARRS
+503 VAILRARAPSRRGR
-516 PPMSDQ
+516 PDV
-522 KGPLP
+522 

>member
-1 MGVVPRSLRARVAAA
+1 MFVVPESARARAAA
-16 VLSGVLLG
+16 ALLSGALLG

-46 LDDLRPGRAALLGG
+46 LDGVRPGRAALLGG
-60 LFGVAFWLTTFP
+60 LFGLAFWLTTFP
-72 WIYHVVHR
+72 WIYHVLHR

-87 LAAVALLLAAVVPS
+87 LAGVALVLAAIVPS

-114 VPRSMAARILVF
+114 APRTMSGRLLVF

-134 LVRTYAFSG
+134 LARAYAFSG

-169 LTSLLVVFVNAALA
+169 LTSLFVVLVNAGLA
-183 EAVRGKGRQRVGG
+183 EAVRGEGWSRTSGF
-196 LAVAAAVVAVSVA
+196 AIAAGAVAVSLGV
-209 TGAARLSR
+209 GAARLSR
-217 PEVFSPGKELRVLI
+217 PETFSPGDGLRVLI
-231 VQPNIEQDVRTAPG
+231 VQPNIEQDVRYAPG

-259 ALLRKAPSDLVL
+259 GLLRKAPSDLVL

-298 GTALLFNT
+298 KTALLFNT
-306 VWSDRPSDDDA
+306 IWSDRPADDDA

-329 GVVGEPYHKLRLVP
+329 GVGGGPYHKLRLVP
-343 FGEYVPLRALFR
+343 FGEYVPLRSLFG
-355 WVPQLSQAVP
+355 WVNQVSQAAP

-370 GTKAIPL
+370 GTTAIPL
-377 ELSGVRLGG
+377 ELAGVRFGG

-392 VYPWIVRAQVAAGAD
+392 VYPWIAREQVAAGAD
-407 ALYTL
+407 ALFTL

-419 DGGAQEQH
+419 NGGAQEQH
-427 FQAAV
+427 WQAAV

-450 SGWIDGRGRTLAR
+450 SGWVDGRGRTLAR
-463 LGPGA
+463 LAPGA
-468 RAGIAGRLRVPP
+468 RAGIAGRLRVPL
-480 RDSRTLAGLLGD
+480 RGFRTLAGRLGD
-492 AVPIV
+492 AVPFV
-497 CAAALL
+497 CAAVLL
-503 VAILRARASARRS
+503 VAILRARASARRTR
-516 PPMSDQ
+516 PDV
-522 KGPLP
+522 